1 MVDFIFSVKTRFG
14 LFLLTS
20 CYLMTVCSYVYEPS
34 SVVTGVI
41 SYLEEQRNS
50 LIDLQ
55 ERHNVKVW
63 HIMYLFSSVVQP
75 IVVLGSLLFS
85 FVCSFEYRYPAK

>member
-1 MVDFIFSVKTRFG
+1 MINTRKKKAIADCFT
-14 LFLLTS
+14 F
-20 CYLMTVCSYVYEPS
+20 CSYVYEPS

-55 ERHNVKVW
+55 ERHGVKVR
-63 HIMYLFSSVVQP
+63 HIGFLFSCVVRL
-75 IVVLGSLLFS
+75 IAVLVTDSLF
-85 FVCSFEYRYPAK
+85 FI

>member
-1 MVDFIFSVKTRFG
+1 
-14 LFLLTS
+14 LA
-20 CYLMTVCSYVYEPS
+20 VCSYVYEPS

-55 ERHNVKVW
+55 ERHGVKVW
-63 HIMYLFSSVVQP
+63 HIMLLFISVVFP
-75 IVVLGSLLFS
+75 IVVFSLLSDLFIPLHIDTLRNRCP
-85 FVCSFEYRYPAK
+85 VCWDG

>member
-1 MVDFIFSVKTRFG
+1 
-14 LFLLTS
+14 
-20 CYLMTVCSYVYEPS
+20 MTVCSYVYEPS

-55 ERHNVKVW
+55 EKHNVKVW
-63 HIMYLFSSVVQP
+63 HIMSLFSSVVQP
-75 IVVLGSLLFS
+75 IVVLVS